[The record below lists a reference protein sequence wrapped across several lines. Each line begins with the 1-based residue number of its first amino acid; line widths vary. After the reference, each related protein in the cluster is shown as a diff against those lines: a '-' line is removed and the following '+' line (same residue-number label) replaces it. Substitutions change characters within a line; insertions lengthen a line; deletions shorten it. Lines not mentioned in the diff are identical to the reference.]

1 MLIAGLALG
10 KSPAQDYDVA
20 DISVMLDTNCKSLAV
35 LTKSVAKGMVA
46 RNRVEF
52 LISLTI
58 VAPTPTCVSMPG
70 S

>member
-1 MLIAGLALG
+1 MQVDIDPEF
-10 KSPAQDYDVA
+10 KPAY
-20 DISVMLDTNCKSLAV
+20 KSLAE